1 MHKWIEKYLLT
12 YVYTFKDS
20 LKIAQN
26 RYGSNH
32 EVVASVMNGIGSIH
46 DCKGY
51 YQEAIVSCYK
61 HSVRVYG
68 RVSDSLDYVVF
79 DKVNRVDENEYIR
92 SNKKSETLDWI
103 TK

>member
-1 MHKWIEKYLLT
+1 M
-12 YVYTFKDS
+12 YTFKDS

-32 EVVASVMNGIGSIH
+32 EVVASAMYGIGSIH

-51 YQEAIVSCYK
+51 YQEAISCYK

-79 DKVNRVDENEYIR
+79 DEVNRLEENEYIR
-92 SNKKSETLDWI
+92 SNKKSETLD
-103 TK
+103 

>member
-1 MHKWIEKYLLT
+1 MHKWIGKYLLT
-12 YVYTFKDS
+12 FVYTFKDS

-32 EVVASVMNGIGSIH
+32 EVVASVMYGIGSIH

-51 YQEAIVSCYK
+51 YQEAISCYK

-68 RVSDSLDYVVF
+68 RVSDSLDYVVV
-79 DKVNRVDENEYIR
+79 DEVNRLEENEYIR
-92 SNKKSETLDWI
+92 PNKKSETLDWI
-103 TK
+103 TE

>member
-32 EVVASVMNGIGSIH
+32 EVVASVMYGIGSIH

-51 YQEAIVSCYK
+51 YQEAISRYK
-61 HSVRVYG
+61 HSVRLYG

-79 DKVNRVDENEYIR
+79 DKVNRLEENEYIR

-103 TK
+103 TE

>member
-1 MHKWIEKYLLT
+1 M
-12 YVYTFKDS
+12 YTFKDS

-32 EVVASVMNGIGSIH
+32 EVVASVMYGIGSIH

-51 YQEAIVSCYK
+51 YQEAISCYK

-79 DKVNRVDENEYIR
+79 DEVNRLEENEYIR
-92 SNKKSETLDWI
+92 PNKKSETLD
-103 TK
+103 

>member
-32 EVVASVMNGIGSIH
+32 EVVASAMYGTGSIH

-51 YQEAIVSCYK
+51 YQEAISCYK

>member
-1 MHKWIEKYLLT
+1 MHKWIGKYLLT

-32 EVVASVMNGIGSIH
+32 EVVASAMYGIGSIH

-51 YQEAIVSCYK
+51 YQEAISCYK

-79 DKVNRVDENEYIR
+79 DKVNRLEENEYIR

>member
-1 MHKWIEKYLLT
+1 M
-12 YVYTFKDS
+12 YTFKDS

-68 RVSDSLDYVVF
+68 RVSDFLDYVVF
-79 DKVNRVDENEYIR
+79 DKVNRLEENEYIR
-92 SNKKSETLDWI
+92 PNKKSETLD
-103 TK
+103 